1 MAFTGDANT
10 ILTLDGLFKQTY
22 ADKIENLIPQNNKL
36 QQMIKFIAK
45 DKSPGLLYNQPVN

>member
-10 ILTLDGLFKQTY
+10 ILTLDGLFKNTY

-45 DKSPGLLYNQPVN
+45 DKSPGLLN